1 MSVLSVFIFMLMCVS
16 GNITVT
22 DYTRHT
28 DFQLFPF
35 SEYPEHV
42 QPSGSINYE
51 TIASFGQKFTFSPLN
66 DLCDL
71 TDRLYS
77 RHCKDFWCI
86 YENCI
91 SFSRPKPYIIHIQMP
106 PLEFILPFM
115 P

>member
-16 GNITVT
+16 GNI
-22 DYTRHT
+22 T

-66 DLCDL
+66 DLCDP

-91 SFSRPKPYIIHIQMP
+91 SFSRPKPYIIPIQL
-106 PLEFILPFM
+106 LEFVLPFI
-115 P
+115 

>member
-16 GNITVT
+16 GNIT
-22 DYTRHT
+22 

-35 SEYPEHV
+35 SEYPVHV

-66 DLCDL
+66 DLCDP
-71 TDRLYS
+71 TDRLYA

-91 SFSRPKPYIIHIQMP
+91 SFSRPKPYIIQIPMP
-106 PLEFILPFM
+106 EFVLPFM

>member
-71 TDRLYS
+71 TDGLNAM
-77 RHCKDFWCI
+77 
-86 YENCI
+86 NCI
-91 SFSRPKPYIIHIQMP
+91 SYIPKPYIIPMQL
-106 PLEFILPFM
+106 LEFLPFM

>member
-16 GNITVT
+16 GNI
-22 DYTRHT
+22 T

-66 DLCDL
+66 DFCDL
-71 TDRLYS
+71 TDGLNAM
-77 RHCKDFWCI
+77 
-86 YENCI
+86 NCI
-91 SFSRPKPYIIHIQMP
+91 SYIPKPYIIQIIQ
-106 PLEFILPFM
+106 PLEFVLPFI
-115 P
+115 